1 MGLFNSFQPG
11 DCVALFMEN
20 RPEYI
25 GLWLGLSKVGV
36 VPALINTNL
45 QGQPLIHSI
54 KAASATGLIFG
65 VELEQAV
72 YGVTNML
79 SNVDLYKSGLSKNG
93 LNYFAPEKRI
103 VDLDKM
109 LRTSSANSVPESI
122 QNQLNFTDKML
133 YIYTSGT
140 TGLPK
145 AAVIKH
151 SRYCLFINH
160 SVYPSIEV
168 FEV

>member
-1 MGLFNSFQPG
+1 MWIQLFINLIFQPG

-20 RPEYI
+20 RPEYV
-25 GLWLGLSKVGV
+25 GLWLGLSKVGI

-65 VELEQAV
+65 VELENAV
-72 YGVTNML
+72 YGTTDML
-79 SNVDLYKSGLSKNG
+79 SNVNLYKSGISQNNLHSLGSESKI
-93 LNYFAPEKRI
+93 LCLEK
-103 VDLDKM
+103 LLEK
-109 LRTSSANSVPESI
+109 SSANSIPESV
-122 QNQLNFTDKML
+122 QKQLNFTDKML

-145 AAVIKH
+145 AAVVKH
-151 SRYCLFINH
+151 SR
-160 SVYPSIEV
+160 
-168 FEV
+168 

>member
-1 MGLFNSFQPG
+1 MNSFQPG

-25 GLWLGLSKVGV
+25 GLWLGLSKVGI

-45 QGQPLIHSI
+45 LGQPLIHSI
-54 KAASATGLIFG
+54 NAASASGLIYG
-65 VELEQAV
+65 AELENAV
-72 YGVTNML
+72 YGVTSMIP
-79 SNVDLYKSGLSKNG
+79 NVSFYKSGVSRTDQHFSSPDSK
-93 LNYFAPEKRI
+93 I
-103 VDLDKM
+103 VCLDKM
-109 LRTSSANSVPESI
+109 LEKSRDTPIPTSI

-145 AAVIKH
+145 AAVVKH
-151 SRYCLFINH
+151 SR
-160 SVYPSIEV
+160 
-168 FEV
+168 